1 MKTSI
6 QYKKI
11 KGGNLV
17 KFQRT
22 KKLRDDI
29 PCSIS
34 ECQICEGE
42 NNILTLNQ
50 RIILLDYSIVSEQ
63 IDALENFEIINNCI
77 IPQSEYSFMSQ
88 KDFNLF
94 KRFNNI
100 IEKRNIHIFPNEFH
114 VEINNLPDDD
124 SLTKDQKQNLIFTN
138 TADYLIK
145 HIQSITND
153 FKFIILST
161 NQRKLKYS
169 QVSQSLFDSIKSY
182 GKPNYLSKIFN
193 FFKNFN

>member
-6 QYKKI
+6 QYMKI

-29 PCSIS
+29 PCCIC
-34 ECQICEGE
+34 ECKICEGD

-50 RIILLDYSIVSEQ
+50 RIILLDYSIISEQ

-77 IPQSEYSFMSQ
+77 IPQSEYSYMNQ

-114 VEINNLPDDD
+114 I
-124 SLTKDQKQNLIFTN
+124 
-138 TADYLIK
+138 
-145 HIQSITND
+145 
-153 FKFIILST
+153 
-161 NQRKLKYS
+161 
-169 QVSQSLFDSIKSY
+169 
-182 GKPNYLSKIFN
+182 
-193 FFKNFN
+193 